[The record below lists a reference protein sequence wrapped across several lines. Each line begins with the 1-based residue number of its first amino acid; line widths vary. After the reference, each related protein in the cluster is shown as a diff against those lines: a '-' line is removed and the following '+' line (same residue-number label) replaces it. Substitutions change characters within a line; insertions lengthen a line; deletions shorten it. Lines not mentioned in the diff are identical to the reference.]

1 MQTFNDFCQWA
12 RDVAY
17 KCHSLGIIADFEIG
31 QICDNQSA
39 RLEIETRVFLAEIV
53 FWQSCDY
60 FSEIIDIKIGQT
72 IYRISNKFLLGQE
85 FGKAFAAFLKK
96 IEMDY
101 L

>member
-1 MQTFNDFCQWA
+1 MLNDFCQWA

-17 KCHSLGIIADFEIG
+17 KCHSLGIIADFEIA
-31 QICDNQSA
+31 QIFDNQSA

-60 FSEIIDIKIGQT
+60 VSGIIDINTGQT
-72 IYRISNKFLLGQE
+72 IYRISNKFLLGKE
-85 FGKAFAAFLKK
+85 FGEAFAAFSKK
-96 IEMDY
+96 LEMDY